1 VKNEDCFMKKQ
12 YKDSLLLENKETES
26 DDSNE
31 KNGGN

>member
-1 VKNEDCFMKKQ
+1 MKKQ

-31 KNGGN
+31 KNGGNQAQFN